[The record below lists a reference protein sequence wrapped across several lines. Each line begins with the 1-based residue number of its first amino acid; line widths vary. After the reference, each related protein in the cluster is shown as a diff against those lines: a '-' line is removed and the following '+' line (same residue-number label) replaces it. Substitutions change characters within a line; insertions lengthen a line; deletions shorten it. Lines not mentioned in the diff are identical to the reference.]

1 MPCSSFL
8 SYNLFLYPLILLM
21 RARRLWWSAV
31 VGGGLRE
38 MDLARGGLAASVAG
52 LLKTAVRESELMSGP
67 NTLSYAYFFKILERL
82 PICECVP
89 LR

>member
-1 MPCSSFL
+1 
-8 SYNLFLYPLILLM
+8 
-21 RARRLWWSAV
+21 
-31 VGGGLRE
+31 
-38 MDLARGGLAASVAG
+38 MDLARGGLATSVTG
-52 LLKTAVRESELMSGP
+52 FEKTAVLERELISGP

>member
-1 MPCSSFL
+1 MFG
-8 SYNLFLYPLILLM
+8 
-21 RARRLWWSAV
+21 A
-31 VGGGLRE
+31 GLRE
-38 MDLARGGLAASVAG
+38 MDLARGGLATSVTG
-52 LLKTAVRESELMSGP
+52 FEKTAVLERELISGP